1 MYFKPYPAKYFE
13 LGYIKQKGF
22 KIIAKPLDEI
32 MNLFETFIVSRST
45 AASLECYM
53 NDKKV
58 LVFLESEFLNT
69 SPMFGTNTVQYIDK
83 NSIVNFKKLKFLKN
97 KNSRKLLYLDN
108 NLKRWNILLKKLNEK
123 KIR

>member
-1 MYFKPYPAKYFE
+1 
-13 LGYIKQKGF
+13 
-22 KIIAKPLDEI
+22 
-32 MNLFETFIVSRST
+32 
-45 AASLECYM
+45 M

-83 NSIVNFKKLKFLKN
+83 NSIVNFEKLKVLKN

-123 KIR
+123 KLR